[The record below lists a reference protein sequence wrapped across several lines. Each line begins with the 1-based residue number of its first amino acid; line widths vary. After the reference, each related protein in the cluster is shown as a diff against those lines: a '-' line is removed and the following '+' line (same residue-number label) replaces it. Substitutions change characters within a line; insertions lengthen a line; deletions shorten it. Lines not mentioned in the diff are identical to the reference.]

1 MAVTLAQATVA
12 TRACTDSG
20 TMPQATVT
28 TGPGDTILILEAVGR
43 PVSWQS
49 AWQIDGGPALTP
61 LASYDEGGDAHL
73 RAYAVTGLAA
83 GSHTIDATNPAS
95 GGGTRFVSHAIL
107 VASGADPAGLVAG
120 AVHADISGGTAA
132 TKTWHTGPVAAGGA
146 AIGLQASRRDA
157 APAAVDHTN
166 LGTSYLAGSIQ
177 AYASAALQ
185 SAAGPLADETMSV
198 TFGGTGAGAY
208 IAITLAPATGGT
220 TKTAAAS
227 IALDLAPAGAASK
240 AASAGAALAL
250 DLATGSDPAKTS
262 AAAAIL
268 GVLLGLDSPATK
280 HASTA
285 ASLGVLL
292 GLDTTAAKTAAA
304 AAGINLD
311 LQLAA
316 AAGLPPEHRTA
327 AATLGLTLA
336 LDALAGKAAIAGT
349 ALGLTLATHGDA
361 TKTGVAHVDLSLI
374 LDTLA
379 AAHKT
384 GGAQAVLDLALAIA
398 AAHYT
403 PAGLT
408 PPERTVRIAADDR
421 TITITAQ
428 DRTVQVS
435 RQDRTITIQEA

>member
-28 TGPGDTILILEAVGR
+28 TGPGDTILILESVGR

-73 RAYAVTGLAA
+73 RAYAVTGLAT

-95 GGGTRFVSHAIL
+95 GGGVRFVSHAIL

-132 TKTWHTGPVAAGGA
+132 TKTWQTGPVVAGGA
-146 AIGLQASRRDA
+146 AIGLQASRRDT

-166 LGTSYLAGSIQ
+166 LGTSYLAGNIQ

-227 IALDLAPAGAASK
+227 IGLDLAPAGAASK
-240 AASAGAALAL
+240 TASSGAALDL
-250 DLATGSDPAKTS
+250 DLATGSDPTKTG

-268 GVLLGLDSPATK
+268 GVLLGLDPAAAK
-280 HASTA
+280 HAA
-285 ASLGVLL
+285 AAG
-292 GLDTTAAKTAAA
+292 GLDVALHLAATSDLQPEHHTAAA
-304 AAGINLD
+304 ALGLPLAVD
-311 LQLAA
+311 ADPTKAA
-316 AAGLPPEHRTA
+316 AANA
-327 AATLGLTLA
+327 I
-336 LDALAGKAAIAGT
+336 LDL
-349 ALGLTLATHGDA
+349 L
-361 TKTGVAHVDLSLI
+361 

-379 AAHKT
+379 TARKTAGADAA
-384 GGAQAVLDLALAIA
+384 LDLALAIA
-398 AAHYT
+398 AARPRDLRDLIVT
-403 PAGLT
+403 IADQT
-408 PPERTVRIAADDR
+408 IARATATDQTRTRATATDR
-421 TITITAQ
+421 
-428 DRTVQVS
+428 S
-435 RQDRTITIQEA
+435 